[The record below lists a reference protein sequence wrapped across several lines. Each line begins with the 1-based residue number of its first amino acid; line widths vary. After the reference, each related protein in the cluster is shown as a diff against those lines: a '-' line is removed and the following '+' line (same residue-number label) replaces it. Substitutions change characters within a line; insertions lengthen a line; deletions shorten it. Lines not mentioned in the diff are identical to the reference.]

1 MPTQFYLVSI
11 FHKFDY
17 VQSEEVSLIGNVYDL
32 SVDYNAIDKFDIL
45 KIHRYL
51 ITKNNINNVW
61 AY

>member
-11 FHKFDY
+11 FYKFDY
-17 VQSEEVSLIGNVYDL
+17 VQSEEVSLIGNVDDL

>member
-11 FHKFDY
+11 FYKFDY